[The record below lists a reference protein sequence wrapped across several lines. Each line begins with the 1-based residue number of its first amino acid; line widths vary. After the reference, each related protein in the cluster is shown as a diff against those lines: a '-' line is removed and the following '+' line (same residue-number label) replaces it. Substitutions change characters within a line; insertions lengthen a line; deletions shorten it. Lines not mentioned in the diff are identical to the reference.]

1 VVAVAEKTRKPSSRV
16 VQSKKIIL
24 TPEQA
29 QRFLAC
35 FWEEA
40 LEIAAKRIAE
50 REGKKTSSK

>member
-1 VVAVAEKTRKPSSRV
+1 MAEKTRKPSSRV
-16 VQSKKIIL
+16 VQSKKIVL

-29 QRFLAC
+29 QRFLSH

-50 REGKKTSSK
+50 KEKKIAGSK

>member
-1 VVAVAEKTRKPSSRV
+1 MTDKKKSWLPDRPF
-16 VQSKKIIL
+16 KKIVL

-29 QRFLAC
+29 QRFLSC

-50 REGKKTSSK
+50 KEKKTQAQNESE